1 MANYQQYETVLL
13 KDGREATIVEIL
25 GPEAYIADVGSSP
38 EDWDTIW
45 LLKDDEIDHSLS
57 KNE

>member
-13 KDGREATIVEIL
+13 KDGRDATIVEIL
-25 GPEAYIADVGSSP
+25 GPGAYIADVGSSP